1 MTYPGKESPINKAAD
16 ILKSGYGIE
25 CYHYGGSEVAAFEA
39 TQNPSYQEIWKLK
52 SFVSDTR
59 PAMEKVLKGEAIFV
73 DFLSALIPNAK
84 ALYSTDLG
92 EERVHIGK
100 YPFFSFRQGWAY
112 QPGGIFNEVFDESLL
127 LFISYGFP
135 Q

>member
-1 MTYPGKESPINKAAD
+1 M
-16 ILKSGYGIE
+16 
-25 CYHYGGSEVAAFEA
+25 
-39 TQNPSYQEIWKLK
+39 K

-59 PAMEKVLKGEAIFV
+59 PAMEKVLNGEAIFV

-135 Q
+135 QRWLDSAIQELKEFKREKQTRKKNQSKRYGLTLENMQVKETMFDTMLYL